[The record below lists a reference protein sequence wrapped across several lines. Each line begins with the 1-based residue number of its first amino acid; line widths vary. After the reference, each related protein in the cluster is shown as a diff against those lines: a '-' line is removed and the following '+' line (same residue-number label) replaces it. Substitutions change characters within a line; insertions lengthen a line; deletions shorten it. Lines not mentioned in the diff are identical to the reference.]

1 MKISRVAFFFLRYYA
16 MSLSGLEEYDVKES
30 VRNNS

>member
-1 MKISRVAFFFLRYYA
+1 MKISTVAFFLRYYA